1 MPTQTINLN
10 NTGPAAPSG
19 SKNVAWQ
26 ADAASLDPTVV
37 RNVSASVSILVGDT
51 GAGGTAG
58 LAPAPAVGD
67 AAAGKYLKA
76 DGTYKVPLTL
86 PSGSGNKVLA
96 TPADGSSA
104 ASALRAMVTSDMP
117 ANDTI
122 RTLGITIDG
131 GGNPPATGIKG
142 YLTLPYNCTIVS
154 WTCIADQ
161 AGSASVD
168 VCYVAGSGAP
178 PTAPNVPTLA
188 TNKISASAPV
198 TLSSAQAAAGGASAI
213 STWNNSLAQ
222 WGTLMFNLSAVTT
235 CTRVTVQL
243 QVQLS

>member
-1 MPTQTINLN
+1 
-10 NTGPAAPSG
+10 
-19 SKNVAWQ
+19 
-26 ADAASLDPTVV
+26 
-37 RNVSASVSILVGDT
+37 VGDT
-51 GAGGTAG
+51 GAGGAAG
-58 LAPAPAVGD
+58 LAPAPAAGD

-76 DGTYKVPLTL
+76 DGTYEVPLSL
-86 PSGSGNKVLA
+86 PSGSGRKVLA
-96 TPADGSSA
+96 TPADGSSGT
-104 ASALRAMVTSDMP
+104 SALRAMVTSDLP
-117 ANDTI
+117 ANGTI
-122 RTLGITIDG
+122 RTLGVTIDG

-168 VCYVAGSGAP
+168 VCYGPGSGAP

-188 TNKISASAPV
+188 NKISASAPV
-198 TLSSAQAAAGGASAI
+198 TLSSAIAAAGGASAI
-213 STWNNSLAQ
+213 STWSKSLAQ